1 MSRPLKVLEQAAS
14 GDAPW
19 YARGLRFSCT
29 GSGKCCTVHGDY
41 AYVFL
46 TRDEERRI
54 AEGLG
59 LTLRQFRRRHT
70 YRPVLQGRSLR
81 FPDGHC
87 TFLLGRRCSIYET
100 RPQQCRTWP
109 FWEENLDPQVW
120 QDAVASFCPGVGRG
134 RVYTA
139 EEIEAVMSGNRDVS
153 EEA

>member
-1 MSRPLKVLEQAAS
+1 MSRSLKVLGQQAS
-14 GDAPW
+14 GDGPW
-19 YARGLRFSCT
+19 YADGLRFSCT
-29 GSGKCCTVHGDY
+29 GSGKCCTVHGDH

-70 YRPVLQGRSLR
+70 YRPFAGGRSLR
-81 FPDGHC
+81 FPDGRC
-87 TFLLGRRCSIYET
+87 TFLRGRQCSIYEA

-120 QDAVASFCPGVGRG
+120 QDDVASFCPGVGRG
-134 RVYTA
+134 RLYTA
-139 EEIEAVMSGNRDVS
+139 EEIERVMSGDDEVS
-153 EEA
+153 EGG